1 MDKVL
6 ICFFLLL
13 MVVHLDSIDNSL
25 REQKQQPI
33 VVQITPDIE
42 RLDSINNALI
52 NKIENNSIKYD
63 YKIDSIS
70 RSMKRIQVD
79 YERIRKY
86 STMIP

>member
-6 ICFFLLL
+6 ICLLLFL
-13 MVVHLDSIDNSL
+13 MVVSLDSIDNSL
-25 REQKQQPI
+25 REQKQQPL
-33 VVQITPDIE
+33 VVQVTPDIE

>member
-1 MDKVL
+1 MDKIL
-6 ICFFLLL
+6 ICLLLFL
-13 MVVHLDSIDNSL
+13 MVVSLDSIDNSL

-33 VVQITPDIE
+33 VVQVTPDIE

-70 RSMKRIQVD
+70 KSMRRIQVD

>member
-6 ICFFLLL
+6 ICLLLFL
-13 MVVHLDSIDNSL
+13 MVVSLDSIDNSL

-33 VVQITPDIE
+33 VVQVTPDIE

-70 RSMKRIQVD
+70 KSMRRIQVD

>member
-1 MDKVL
+1 MDRFF
-6 ICFFLLL
+6 ICFFLFLI
-13 MVVHLDSIDNSL
+13 VVYLGNINNSL
-25 REQKQQPI
+25 KEQKQQPL
-33 VVQITPDIE
+33 VVQVTPDIE

-70 RSMKRIQVD
+70 KSMRRIQVD

>member
-1 MDKVL
+1 MDRVL
-6 ICFFLLL
+6 NCFFLFL
-13 MVVHLDSIDNSL
+13 MVVFLDSIDNSL
-25 REQKQQPI
+25 KEQKQQPI
-33 VVQITPDIE
+33 VVQVTPDIE

-70 RSMKRIQVD
+70 KSMRRIQVD